1 MTKLKYNSKFW
12 VAVFAVFLCS
22 LAAYLSLKAQTSSSA
37 QPLDQQDL
45 AQMIKPSIVR
55 IINHASG
62 QVTLPN
68 FEINL
73 AEAALVFP
81 DNQPQQAEK
90 VDVYLSGSGFV
101 VNPDGYILTN
111 AHVATEESIKE
122 SYLEELL
129 NNALQAKLG
138 SLDDQTLLRNFKDAD
153 SFNAFYQ
160 NSLAALKNRVQF
172 NIASKLTVLNPSD
185 SQEYLTSLLKTGFE
199 ANIVSANTN
208 FAADEKDVALIKIQ
222 AGSLPALLLG
232 DSNQVSTGDKILVF
246 GFPST
251 AEVNGRSPL
260 EATLTQGLVSAL
272 KFSQSKEF
280 KIFQTDAKISQGSSG
295 GPLLDKDGRVV
306 GIITFQTGDA
316 LRQKGDNFAF
326 AIPINLAKEFLAKN
340 NVINTEGAYAGTF
353 RLAVGYYH
361 SQQCQKALKAF
372 DVAAGLNPNFTS
384 TKIFDNYTANCAA
397 LIAAGTSLDS
407 AWQQSWANIT
417 KVDAFTWFVV
427 GGRLLLVLLALLAL
441 EHLYRR
447 LKKDEQQIQA
457 LEIELQAEEDHKN
470 ELLKKM
476 EAAGTPLPLPETE
489 LHAQSRL
496 ALNLPHP
503 HLVDFITQARNVE
516 LTDQQI
522 RDELHRAGWEETEI
536 NQAFAHS

>member
-1 MTKLKYNSKFW
+1 MTKLKYNSKFL
-12 VAVFAVFLCS
+12 VAVFSVFLCG
-22 LAAYLSLKAQTSSSA
+22 LAAYLSLKAQAPGPA

-73 AEAALVFP
+73 AAAALVFP

-138 SLDDQTLLRNFKDAD
+138 SLDDQTLLQNFKDAD
-153 SFNAFYQ
+153 NFNNFYQ

-172 NIASKLTVLNPSD
+172 NIVSKLTVLNPSD

-199 ANIVSANTN
+199 ASIVSANNN

-222 AGSLPALLLG
+222 AGNLPALLLG

-272 KFSQSKEF
+272 KFAQSKEF

-295 GPLLDKDGRVV
+295 GPLLDKDGRVI

-326 AIPINLAKEFLAKN
+326 AIPINLAKEFLTKN
-340 NVINTEGAYAGTF
+340 NVNNTEGPYAEIF
-353 RLAVGYYH
+353 RQAAGYYRTR
-361 SQQCQKALKAF
+361 QCQKAMKSF
-372 DVAAGLNPNFTS
+372 DAAAELNPNFTS
-384 TKIFDNYTANCAA
+384 TKIFDNYTTNCEN

-407 AWQQSWANIT
+407 AGQQFWASIK

-427 GGRLLLVLLALLAL
+427 GGRLLLILLALLAL

-496 ALNLPHP
+496 SLNLPHP

-522 RDELHRAGWEETEI
+522 REELQRAGWEETEI